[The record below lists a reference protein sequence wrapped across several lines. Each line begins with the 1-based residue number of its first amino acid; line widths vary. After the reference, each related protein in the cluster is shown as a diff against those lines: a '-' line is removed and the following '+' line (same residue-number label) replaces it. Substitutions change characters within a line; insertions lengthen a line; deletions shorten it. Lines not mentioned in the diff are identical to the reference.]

1 MLGIVDGAQKKNS
14 TEVVLHTAW
23 LAGGSNLFI
32 KSSPSH
38 PAPSLSWLALPY
50 DQRLS

>member
-1 MLGIVDGAQKKNS
+1 MEHKKKNS
-14 TEVVLHTAW
+14 DEIILRTAW
-23 LAGGSNLFI
+23 LVGGSNLFI